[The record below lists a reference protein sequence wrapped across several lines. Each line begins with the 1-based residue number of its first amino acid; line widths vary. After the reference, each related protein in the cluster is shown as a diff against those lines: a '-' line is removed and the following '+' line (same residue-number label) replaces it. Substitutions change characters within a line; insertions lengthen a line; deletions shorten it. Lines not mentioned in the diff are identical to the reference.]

1 MLDEE
6 LKLTKILW
14 LGLGDEETMAM
25 GRDDKGK

>member
-14 LGLGDEETMAM
+14 LGLGDEETM